1 MDNQLD
7 IVRLIKNQ
15 VMFEIL
21 LKIKLTDLER
31 FFLKNSN
38 KFVLKSYNQGNEH
51 STDSSDPDLNI
62 PANEKS

>member
-38 KFVLKSYNQGNEH
+38 KFVLKSYNQGNKH

-62 PANEKS
+62 PAN